1 VNWQHLQAF
10 VWLRWRLLVNQ
21 GRRAGAVNAVLL
33 TIVAIGA
40 MVTAIPLFIASFM
53 IGQYAIPKAAPE
65 HLLYAWD
72 GVIVAFLF
80 FWGIGLLTEL
90 QRTEPMSLSKFLH
103 LPVSVNGAFLINYLS
118 SLCRLSLIV
127 FLPVMLGF
135 SLALVVTK
143 GFFLLPVLPMLAAF
157 LLMITALT
165 YQFQGWLAALMSNP
179 RRRRT
184 VIVAATVIFVLIVQ
198 LPNLLNFFAPWGAQQ
213 RVHRSARLAEKSK
226 EIGVELARSL
236 QSKEIDRTEYGRR
249 IQEVTQEYEGAKR
262 QADRE
267 AAEFWERWQ
276 PWERAARIM
285 NMILPIGWLP
295 LGVMAMAEGRIMP
308 AILGL
313 LGMTLIGTG
322 SLFRAYRTTIG
333 LYQGQTSN
341 GKRRPP
347 PAVASPPTARKPRDL
362 LLEARLP
369 GLSEPVS
376 AIALGGFRSL
386 VRSPEAKMM
395 LLSPLIMIPIFGSML
410 WRGRQSIPE
419 PLRPLIAI
427 GGMGLVLLGMLQ
439 LMANQFGFDRDG
451 FRVFVLS
458 AARRRDIL
466 FGKNLAFSPVAL
478 GIAAILLGV
487 LQVVCPMRLDH
498 FLAMIPQYISMF
510 LLYCILMNLLSI
522 YTPTYVAPGSLKPSN
537 PKVTTVLVQLAMV
550 MFLLPLF
557 IAPTLLPLAIEALLR
572 FLGWP
577 AAVPTYLVLSLAQCA
592 VVIVIYL
599 FLLDWQGDLFQARE
613 QTILESVT
621 NRGP

>member
-10 VWLRWRLLVNQ
+10 IWLRWRLLANQ
-21 GRRAGAVNAVLL
+21 WRRAGALNAILL
-33 TIVAIGA
+33 TIVTIGA
-40 MVTAIPLFIASFM
+40 VVMAIPLFIGSFL
-53 IGQYAIPKAAPE
+53 IGQFAIPKAAPE

-72 GVIVAFLF
+72 GMIIAFLF

-103 LPVSVNGAFLINYLS
+103 LPVSVNGAFLINYVS
-118 SLCRLSLIV
+118 SLCRLSLIF

-135 SLALVVTK
+135 SMALIVSK

-184 VIVAATVIFVLIVQ
+184 VIVVVTVIFVLIVQ
-198 LPNLLNFFAPWGAQQ
+198 LPNLLNFLPLWAVRQ
-213 RVHRSARLAEKSK
+213 RA
-226 EIGVELARSL
+226 
-236 QSKEIDRTEYGRR
+236 DRTTKFAEEVAKLERAGEAGEFDPREHIRRQQELMKAHQLANQAADRETVKR
-249 IQEVTQEYEGAKR
+249 IQET
-262 QADRE
+262 
-267 AAEFWERWQ
+267 
-276 PWERAARIM
+276 ARIA
-285 NMILPIGWLP
+285 NLVLPIGWLP
-295 LGVMAMAEGRIMP
+295 LGVMAMVEGRIVP

-313 LGMTLIGTG
+313 LGMTLIGAG

-341 GKRRPP
+341 VKRRPAP
-347 PAVASPPTARKPRDL
+347 APAVASAPAARKPRDL

-376 AIALGGFRSL
+376 AIALGGFRAL

-395 LLSPLIMIPIFGSML
+395 LLSPLITIPIFGSAL
-410 WRGRQSIPE
+410 WSGRQSIPG

-439 LMANQFGFDRDG
+439 LMVNQFGFDRDG
-451 FRVFVLS
+451 FRVYVLS

-478 GIAAILLGV
+478 GIALILLGAMQ
-487 LQVVCPMRLDH
+487 LVCPMRLDH
-498 FLAMIPQYISMF
+498 LLAMIPQFIAMF
-510 LLYCILMNLLSI
+510 LLFCILMNLLSI
-522 YTPTYVAPGSLKPSN
+522 YTPIYVAPGSLKPSN
-537 PKVTTVLVQLAMV
+537 PKLTTVLLQVAMV
-550 MFLLPLF
+550 MFILPLT

-572 FLGWP
+572 YLGWP
-577 AAVPTYLVLSLAQCA
+577 AAIPTYLVLALAQCA
-592 VVIVIYL
+592 VVVVIYR
-599 FLLDWQGDLFQARE
+599 LLLEWQGDLFQARE
-613 QTILESVT
+613 QIILECVT
-621 NRGP
+621 NRGS

>member
-1 VNWQHLQAF
+1 MNWQHLQAF
-10 VWLRWRLLVNQ
+10 VWLRWRLLANQ
-21 GRRAGAVNAVLL
+21 WRRAGALNFILL

-40 MVTAIPLFIASFM
+40 LVTAIPLLIASFL
-53 IGQYAIPKAAPE
+53 IGQFAIPRAAPE

-72 GVIVAFLF
+72 AVIVAFLF

-90 QRTEPMSLSKFLH
+90 QRTEPMALSKFLH
-103 LPVSVNGAFLINYLS
+103 LPVSVNGAFLINYVS
-118 SLCRLSLIV
+118 SLCRLSLII

-135 SLALVVTK
+135 SLALITTK
-143 GFFLLPVLPMLAAF
+143 GLFLLPVLPMLAAF
-157 LLMITALT
+157 LLMVTALT
-165 YQFQGWLAALMSNP
+165 YQFQGWLATLMSNP

-184 VIVAATVIFVLIVQ
+184 VIVIATVIFVAIVQ
-198 LPNLLNFFAPWGAQQ
+198 LPNLVNMLNVFGPWGAQQ
-213 RVHRSARLAEKSK
+213 RIDRAAKLTE
-226 EIGVELARSL
+226 EMGELGRAV
-236 QSKEIDRTEYGRR
+236 QSNEIDHAEYARR
-249 IQEVTQEYEGAKR
+249 INELNEGHQRARR

-267 AAEFWERWQ
+267 LA
-276 PWERAARIM
+276 ERAEETARIA
-285 NMILPIGWLP
+285 NMVLPVGWLA

-308 AILGL
+308 ALLGL
-313 LGMTLIGTG
+313 LGMTLIGAG
-322 SLFRAYRTTIG
+322 SLFRAYRTTIR

-341 GKRRPP
+341 AKRRPAP
-347 PAVASPPTARKPRDL
+347 APAPSGAVAAPAAASKPRDL

-386 VRSPEAKMM
+386 LRSPEAKMM

-410 WRGRQSIPE
+410 WRGRQGIP
-419 PLRPLIAI
+419 PSLRPLIAI

-466 FGKNLAFSPVAL
+466 LGKNLAFGPVAL
-478 GIAAILLGV
+478 GIASILLAV
-487 LQVVCPMRLDH
+487 LQAVCPMRLDH
-498 FLAMIPQYISMF
+498 LLAMIPQYIAMF
-510 LLYCILMNLLSI
+510 LLFCIMMNLLSI
-522 YTPTYVAPGSLKPSN
+522 YTPVYVAPGSLKPSN
-537 PKVTTVLVQLAMV
+537 PKLTTVLVQLAMV
-550 MFLLPLF
+550 MFVLPLT

-577 AAVPTYLVLSLAQCA
+577 AAVPAFLVLALVQCA

-599 FLLDWQGDLFQARE
+599 FLLEWQGNLFQARE
-613 QTILESVT
+613 QTILDSVT
-621 NRGP
+621 NRGT

>member
-1 VNWQHLQAF
+1 MNWQHLQAF
-10 VWLRWRLLVNQ
+10 VWLRWRLLANQ
-21 GRRAGAVNAVLL
+21 WRRAGALNAILL

-40 MVTAIPLFIASFM
+40 LVTAIPLLIVSFL
-53 IGQYAIPKAAPE
+53 IGQFAIPRAAPE

-72 GVIVAFLF
+72 VVIVAFLF
-80 FWGIGLLTEL
+80 FWSIGLLTEL

-103 LPVSVNGAFLINYLS
+103 LPVSVNGAFLINYVS
-118 SLCRLSLIV
+118 SLCRLSLII

-135 SLALVVTK
+135 SLALIVTK

-157 LLMITALT
+157 LLMVTALT

-184 VIVAATVIFVLIVQ
+184 VIVVATVIFVLIVQ

-213 RVHRSARLAEKSK
+213 R
-226 EIGVELARSL
+226 
-236 QSKEIDRTEYGRR
+236 IDRAAKLSEEMAELTRAVQSNEFDHAEYARRVKELTEEHQR
-249 IQEVTQEYEGAKR
+249 AR
-262 QADRE
+262 QRADRE
-267 AAEFWERWQ
+267 MANRVEET
-276 PWERAARIM
+276 ARIA
-285 NMILPIGWLP
+285 NMVLPVGWLP

-308 AILGL
+308 AMLGL

-322 SLFRAYRTTIG
+322 SLYRAYRTTIG

-341 GKRRPP
+341 AKRRPAP
-347 PAVASPPTARKPRDL
+347 ARAGAVAARPTASKPREL

-410 WRGRQSIPE
+410 WRGRHGIPE
-419 PLRPLIAI
+419 RLLPLIAI

-478 GIAAILLGV
+478 GIASILLGV
-487 LQVVCPMRLDH
+487 LQAVCPMRLDH
-498 FLAMIPQYISMF
+498 LLAMIPQYIAMF
-510 LLYCILMNLLSI
+510 LLFCIMMNLLSI

-537 PKVTTVLVQLAMV
+537 PKLTTVLVQVAMV
-550 MFLLPLF
+550 MFILPLT

-577 AAVPTYLVLSLAQCA
+577 AAVPTYLVLAMVQCA
-592 VVIVIYL
+592 VVIAIYL
-599 FLLDWQGDLFQARE
+599 FLLEWQGDLFQARE

-621 NRGP
+621 NRGT